1 MSAKAWIEAVAFV
14 IALLLAA
21 MLLATALP
29 DVEYEQLPEVQPIEM
44 RD

>member
-1 MSAKAWIEAVAFV
+1 MSAKAWIEAVVFV

-21 MLLATALP
+21 MLLAGGLP